1 MKGEGV
7 SRRGGGGIRGG
18 GREGNGGR
26 GRPPLVG
33 FERVE
38 VRTRLTRHFFSPRY
52 FLLQKYIDV
61 VRLSS
66 ARC

>member
-7 SRRGGGGIRGG
+7 TRRGGGGDTRRGG
-18 GREGNGGR
+18 GEGNGGR

-52 FLLQKYIDV
+52 FL
-61 VRLSS
+61 
-66 ARC
+66 

>member
-7 SRRGGGGIRGG
+7 TRRGGRGG
-18 GREGNGGR
+18 GYEVRGRSWGGGNGGR

-52 FLLQKYIDV
+52 FL
-61 VRLSS
+61 
-66 ARC
+66 